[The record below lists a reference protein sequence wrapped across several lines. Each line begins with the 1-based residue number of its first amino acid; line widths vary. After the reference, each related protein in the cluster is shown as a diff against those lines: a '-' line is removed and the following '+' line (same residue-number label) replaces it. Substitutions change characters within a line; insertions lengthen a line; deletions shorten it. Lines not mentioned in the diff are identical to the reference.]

1 MPNRAKPETMPADE
15 GRAAATPPAPADP
28 STPGRAPAGSAP
40 AANAPAGAD
49 PAAGDVSRQ
58 GATTAPD
65 PVRRAG
71 AAGAAPIRRGNTL
84 LRHLLIAVGL
94 GVVVVIATY
103 QIEPFRNYQLA
114 TIGVYLC
121 VLPGLILLTG
131 FNGQI
136 SLGHG
141 ALMAAGAYPVALT
154 QNALG
159 GDAQWHLLVS
169 VLAGVVTATVLG
181 AVVGV
186 AAARLHG
193 PYLAGATLAV
203 AASVPAVT
211 TTFDGVFGGD
221 AGLSFALAPAPSS
234 LGVYF
239 PFERWQAWLALLG
252 AAITMLL
259 LANLVRSRFGRTL
272 RAVRDDEVAA
282 ALAGIHVGRVRVLAF
297 VVSAAGAGLGG
308 ALFAVLAQSVSPG
321 AYGLTLSLNLMLAI
335 VLGGLGGLRGALWGA
350 IALVALQ
357 PLADWATRSFEFS
370 ADVQQRL
377 EGTLPLAVFGVALIV
392 VMTTAPGGVDGLVAR
407 ATRRLRRS
415 R

>member
-1 MPNRAKPETMPADE
+1 MVDTNGVPSSATAPGDADSTENTASAENTETP
-15 GRAAATPPAPADP
+15 R
-28 STPGRAPAGSAP
+28 P
-40 AANAPAGAD
+40 AASTVPGL
-49 PAAGDVSRQ
+49 
-58 GATTAPD
+58 
-65 PVRRAG
+65 VRRAG
-71 AAGAAPIRRGNTL
+71 GAGAPPVRRGNTL
-84 LRHLLIAVGL
+84 LRHLLIAVVI

-103 QIEPFRNYQLA
+103 QITPFRNYQLA
-114 TIGVYLC
+114 TIGAYLC

-141 ALMAAGAYPVALT
+141 ALMACGAYTVALV
-154 QNALG
+154 QDALG
-159 GDAQWHLLVS
+159 GEAQWHLLVS
-169 VLAGVVTATVLG
+169 VLSGVATATVLG
-181 AVVGV
+181 AVIGV

-211 TTFDGVFGGD
+211 TTFDGLFGGD
-221 AGLSFALAPAPSS
+221 AGLSFAMAPAPES
-234 LGVYF
+234 LGLYF

-252 AAITMLL
+252 AGVTMLL
-259 LANLVRSRFGRTL
+259 LTNLVRSRFGRTL

-282 ALAGIHVGRVRVLAF
+282 SLAGIHVARVQVLAF

-350 IALVALQ
+350 IVLVALQ
-357 PLADWATRSFEFS
+357 PLADAATRGFSFSPE
-370 ADVQQRL
+370 VQQRL
-377 EGTLPLAVFGVALIV
+377 DGTLPLAVFGLALIV
-392 VMTTAPGGVDGLVAR
+392 VMTTAPGGIDGLVSR
-407 ATRRLRRS
+407 ATRRLGQLGRRS
-415 R
+415 PR